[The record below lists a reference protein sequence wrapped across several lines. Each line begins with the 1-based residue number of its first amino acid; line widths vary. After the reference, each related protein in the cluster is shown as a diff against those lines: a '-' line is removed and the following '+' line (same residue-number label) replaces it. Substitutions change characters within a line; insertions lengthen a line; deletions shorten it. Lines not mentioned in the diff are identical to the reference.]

1 MEKFIT
7 LLYRIKNKVDEVDVE
22 FRYNFDKSDSKCN
35 PFVSNPNKTYVW
47 VEKLKKNNIVD

>member
-47 VEKLKKNNIVD
+47 VEKLKKNNIV